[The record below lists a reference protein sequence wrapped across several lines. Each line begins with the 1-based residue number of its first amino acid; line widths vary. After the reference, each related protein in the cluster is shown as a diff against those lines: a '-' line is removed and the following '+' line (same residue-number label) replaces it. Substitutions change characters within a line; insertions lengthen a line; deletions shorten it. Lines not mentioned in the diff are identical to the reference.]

1 MTLEEQ
7 RDEALKMLKDV
18 LENYQY
24 NNRKGIGMGALFRAR
39 TLLDRYGMFGSEA
52 EKNNPPKID

>member
-24 NNRKGIGMGALFRAR
+24 NNRKGIGMGPLSRAR
-39 TLLDRYGMFGSEA
+39 KLLDRYGMFDPETGK
-52 EKNNPPKID
+52 KNTPKID